1 MIGTSWHASGRHL
14 KRTWSLASICLLLF
28 TLDSAALP
36 GTRQP
41 SGPVLREGFICRG
54 CGCKG
59 GPGWRTRPDSPYGKG
74 YCVSRKGLK
83 HECGDPPSNRCV
95 FEGATQVCPSERGCG
110 REGGPGWRELATG
123 YCVAREDLTQKC
135 GDPPSS
141 EFCEF
146 EGYPQVRP
154 SQRGCGSRGGS
165 GWRDKSSG
173 RCVPR
178 KRLKQTCGDPPSAP
192 LCTFELPTPPE
203 SGT

>member
-1 MIGTSWHASGRHL
+1 MNGRL
-14 KRTWSLASICLLLF
+14 NVYTDRVRAQLLASICLLLF
-28 TLDSAALP
+28 VAAGAP
-36 GTRQP
+36 VAKAKQP
-41 SGPVLREGFICRG
+41 TNLVLREGCFCRG

-59 GPGWRTRPDSPYGKG
+59 GPGWRTLSASPNEKG
-74 YCVSRKGLK
+74 HCVSHKDLTR
-83 HECGDPPSNRCV
+83 ECGDPPDRNLCV
-95 FEGATQVCPSERGCG
+95 PEKAEQVCPNERGCG
-110 REGGPGWRELATG
+110 REGGPGWRERATG
-123 YCVAREDLTQKC
+123 DCVTREDLKQKC
-135 GDPPSS
+135 GDPPSG

-178 KRLKQTCGDPPSAP
+178 KRLKQTCGDPPSAS